1 MHITKHKTELSIQIC
16 ISCICRV
23 MQIVFSLALC
33 MRPRLTYAALTPFF
47 FFSYV
52 NRPNTATVG
61 IYAL

>member
-1 MHITKHKTELSIQIC
+1 MHKLY
-16 ISCICRV
+16 
-23 MQIVFSLALC
+23 MQGYADSVFSSTVYETSIDLC
-33 MRPRLTYAALTPFF
+33 SINSFF